1 MTRKNDN
8 LMRELQGLDPVRPG
22 ELENAADSGDATAL
36 LARIVSVDPESP
48 GSAPLL
54 DDRPERAQRGRR
66 RRLRLPKLALGGVA
80 AVAVAAVLLLVIG
93 LPGGGGGSGGGSD
106 RLAGTLDSAAQAAAS
121 QPGAGAERPYTYLK
135 TQEVSVNT
143 TDVDQRSWR
152 TYQSTTREEWVT
164 RDGSGRLRVVAGPSR
179 FVGSG
184 DRAEWEGAG
193 RPNFLLLGFGKRTE
207 RRWLAAGMLR
217 GGVEKLPTEP
227 AALAARLREEAEAG
241 HGELPVPAA
250 TLGLIAEDLRNP
262 VASPR
267 LRRALF
273 QAAKLVPGMR
283 YLGKETDPGGRSGI
297 AVGITIARPGG
308 PTVYSMILDPRSAE
322 VLATEMTSPATTGSA
337 DGEAPTLLRATV
349 YLESR
354 RIGSLPEDEGT
365 SLSRFKPAPP
375 SGQPTTTD
383 LVYRVPADTG
393 PR

>member
-1 MTRKNDN
+1 MTKKTDN
-8 LMRELQGLDPVRPG
+8 LMRELQGLDPVKPG
-22 ELENAADSGDATAL
+22 ELEGAADGGDASAM
-36 LARIVSVDPESP
+36 LAQILSVDPESA

-54 DDRPERAQRGRR
+54 DAPHERPERDRPGGPWHLSLP
-66 RRLRLPKLALGGVA
+66 RLVLGGVA
-80 AVAVAAVLLLVIG
+80 AAAIAAVLLLVIG
-93 LPGGGGGSGGGSD
+93 LPRGGGGGGSSD
-106 RLAGTLDSAAQAAAS
+106 RLAGTLDSAAKAAAS

-179 FVGSG
+179 FVGSD

-207 RRWLAAGMLR
+207 RRWLAAGTLR
-217 GGVEKLPTEP
+217 GGVQELPTEP
-227 AALAARLREEAEAG
+227 AALAARLRIEAEAG

-262 VASPR
+262 VASPQ

-283 YLGKETDPGGRSGI
+283 YLGEKADPEGRSGV
-297 AVGITIARPGG
+297 AVGVTIARPGG
-308 PTVYSMILDPRSAE
+308 PRVYSMIFDPRTAE
-322 VLATEMTSPATTGSA
+322 VLATEMTSPATA
-337 DGEAPTLLRATV
+337 GEGPSLLRATV

-354 RIGSLPEDEGT
+354 GIGSMPEDEGT
-365 SLSRFKPAPP
+365 SLSGFEPSTPP
-375 SGQPTTTD
+375 GQPTTSD
-383 LVYRVPADTG
+383 LVYRVPARDTG
-393 PR
+393 PQ

>member
-1 MTRKNDN
+1 MTRKTDN
-8 LMRELQGLDPVRPG
+8 LMRELQGLDPVKPG

-36 LARIVSVDPESP
+36 LARIVSVDPESA

-54 DDRPERAQRGRR
+54 DDRPERGRR
-66 RRLRLPKLALGGVA
+66 AGRRHLRLPKLALGGVA
-80 AVAVAAVLLLVIG
+80 AAAIAAVLLLVIG
-93 LPGGGGGSGGGSD
+93 LPGSGSGGGGSN
-106 RLAGTLDSAAQAAAS
+106 RLAGTLDSAARAAAS
-121 QPGAGAERPYTYLK
+121 QPGAGAERHYTYLK

-164 RDGSGRLRVVAGPSR
+164 RNGSGRLRVVAGPSR

-207 RRWLAAGMLR
+207 QRWLAAGVLR
-217 GGVEKLPTEP
+217 GGVEELPTEP

-241 HGELPVPAA
+241 HGELPAPAA

-262 VASPR
+262 LASPR

-283 YLGKETDPGGRSGI
+283 YLGEETDPAGRSGI
-297 AVGITIARPGG
+297 AVGVTIARPGG
-308 PTVYSMILDPRSAE
+308 PTVYSMIFDPRSAE

-337 DGEAPTLLRATV
+337 AGEAPTLLRATV

-365 SLSRFKPAPP
+365 SLSGFEPSTP